1 MRAQPTSA
9 TRTPQALTTVSHAAE
24 EQPGRLLISCD
35 TCVARNTSAC
45 NDCIV
50 PMLCGE
56 PQTDAVIFDYEE
68 LRTLAVLAK
77 SGLVPRL
84 RHQRSA

>member
-1 MRAQPTSA
+1 MHDQRLRIAVNNEHVEP
-9 TRTPQALTTVSHAAE
+9 V
-24 EQPGRLLISCD
+24 PGRLLISCD
-35 TCVARNTSAC
+35 TCSARDTPAC
-45 NDCIV
+45 DDCIV

-56 PQTDAVIFDYEE
+56 SRTDAVIFDYEE
-68 LRTLAVLAK
+68 LRTLSVLAK

>member
-1 MRAQPTSA
+1 MRDTS
-9 TRTPQALTTVSHAAE
+9 T
-24 EQPGRLLISCD
+24 CD
-35 TCVARNTSAC
+35 
-45 NDCIV
+45 DCIV

-56 PQTDAVIFDYEE
+56 PEAVIFDYEE

-77 SGLVPRL
+77 SGLVPKL

>member
-1 MRAQPTSA
+1 
-9 TRTPQALTTVSHAAE
+9 
-24 EQPGRLLISCD
+24 
-35 TCVARNTSAC
+35 VARDTSAC
-45 NDCIV
+45 DDCIV

-56 PQTDAVIFDYEE
+56 PRHDAVIFDYEE

-84 RHQRSA
+84 RHRRSA

>member
-1 MRAQPTSA
+1 MREHQITIGSSPTTTSEG
-9 TRTPQALTTVSHAAE
+9 TPGCIS
-24 EQPGRLLISCD
+24 ISCD
-35 TCVARNTSAC
+35 TCVARHTSAC
-45 NDCIV
+45 DDCIV

-56 PQTDAVIFDYEE
+56 PEHNAVIFDYEE